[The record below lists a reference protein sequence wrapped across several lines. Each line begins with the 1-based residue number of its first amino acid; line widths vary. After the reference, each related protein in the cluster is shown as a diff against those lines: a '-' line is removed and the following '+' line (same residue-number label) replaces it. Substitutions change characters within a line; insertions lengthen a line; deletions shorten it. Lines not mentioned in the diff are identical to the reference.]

1 MPEAQGND
9 LTSDT
14 WEDFRYAKLSI
25 LHKENKIRYN
35 RRETKKYYASHCRTY
50 VLAWTHMSTKNL
62 QNLFH
67 QISSLRCTGS
77 IQTYKARLSIQQRI
91 RNIRFIRF
99 KAYRTKKRGLP
110 KSGLP
115 KTGLL
120 VLTVKFSMLCR
131 RWWWYCC
138 CCCFYSLLKFY
149 GQSSQGVPSVEVT
162 DVQIS

>member
-35 RRETKKYYASHCRTY
+35 RRETKKYYVSHCRTY
-50 VLAWTHMSTKNL
+50 VLAWTHVSTKNL
-62 QNLFH
+62 QNLFY

-99 KAYRTKKRGLP
+99 KAYRTKKEACQNLACQKLAYWFWPWNFLCCADDDGGIVAVAVFIVYL
-110 KSGLP
+110 SFM
-115 KTGLL
+115 
-120 VLTVKFSMLCR
+120 VKAVKVF
-131 RWWWYCC
+131 
-138 CCCFYSLLKFY
+138 
-149 GQSSQGVPSVEVT
+149 QV
-162 DVQIS
+162 